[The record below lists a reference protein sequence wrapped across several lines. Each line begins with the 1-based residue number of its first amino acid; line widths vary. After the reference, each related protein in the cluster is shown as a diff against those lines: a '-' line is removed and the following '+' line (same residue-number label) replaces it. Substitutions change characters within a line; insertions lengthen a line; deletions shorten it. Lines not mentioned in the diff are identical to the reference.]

1 MKSLKYVAVFF
12 IFSLAIFSLNAADG
26 KAAQVMDSGS
36 FGIFVNGNRV
46 GTETFSIEKREDLG
60 VTSSELKFTVGELRA
75 DQSSEMQ
82 LTAKGDLKIYSW
94 RSSIP
99 AKEEATVVPKDD
111 LLVEHLLPADQK
123 KIDVPH
129 LLPASTII
137 LDDYFFSHRQMLV
150 LRYISAKCKFI
161 TGAVQCDPAEYLVLV
176 PHQHASAKIKMRLEG
191 ASIVKIKGVDKPV
204 MTLRMESDSQK
215 WMFFSDESTGK
226 SPSDQWLLMVDD
238 HFRILKMSTPNSN
251 VEIIRD

>member
-1 MKSLKYVAVFF
+1 MKSLRYVAIFF
-12 IFSLAIFSLNAADG
+12 LLFPVVLLLKAADN
-26 KAAQVMDSGS
+26 KAPQVMDSGS

-46 GTETFSIEKREDLG
+46 GTETFSIEQRDDIG

-82 LTAKGDLKIYSW
+82 LTAKGDLKMYSW
-94 RSSIP
+94 HSSIP

-150 LRYISAKCKFI
+150 LRYISAKCKF
-161 TGAVQCDPAEYLVLV
+161 TSGAVQCDPAEYLVLV
-176 PHQHASAKIKMRLEG
+176 PHQHVSAKIKMRLEG

-215 WMFFSDESTGK
+215 WMFFSDESSNKTPG
-226 SPSDQWLLMVDD
+226 DQWLLMVDD
-238 HFRILKMSTPNSN
+238 HFRILKMSTPTSN